1 MPERKL
7 ISSGAPW
14 EASVGYSRV
23 VKVGQHVYVAGT
35 VATDEQGQLVGKDD
49 IYAQAR
55 YILEKIQ
62 RYLQLAGADMH
73 HVVRTR
79 IYLVNAEQWQE
90 ATRAHGEFF
99 KDIRPTSTLVEV
111 SALIGTEY
119 LIEIE
124 VDAIIHDVD

>member
-1 MPERKL
+1 
-7 ISSGAPW
+7 
-14 EASVGYSRV
+14 V

-35 VATDEQGQLVGKDD
+35 VATDEQGHLVGKDD

-79 IYLVNAEQWQE
+79 MYLVNAEQWQE

-99 KDIRPTSTLVEV
+99 KDIRPASTLVEV
-111 SALIGTEY
+111 SALIGAEY

-124 VDAIIHDVD
+124 VDAIIHDADQV